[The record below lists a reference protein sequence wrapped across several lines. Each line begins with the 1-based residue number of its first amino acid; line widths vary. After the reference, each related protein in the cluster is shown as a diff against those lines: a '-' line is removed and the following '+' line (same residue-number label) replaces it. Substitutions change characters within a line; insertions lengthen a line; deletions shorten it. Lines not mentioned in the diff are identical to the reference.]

1 MASVAGCTLGRLVW
15 VVSGRQD
22 PRGVA
27 MDACDLQ
34 LKIEID
40 PATCSATR

>member
-15 VVSGRQD
+15 VARRRQD

-27 MDACDLQ
+27 MDACDLL

-40 PATCSATR
+40 PATCIPTR

>member
-1 MASVAGCTLGRLVW
+1 
-15 VVSGRQD
+15 
-22 PRGVA
+22 

-40 PATCSATR
+40 PATCSATRKLASIGSTRRRGVRCHTRGH